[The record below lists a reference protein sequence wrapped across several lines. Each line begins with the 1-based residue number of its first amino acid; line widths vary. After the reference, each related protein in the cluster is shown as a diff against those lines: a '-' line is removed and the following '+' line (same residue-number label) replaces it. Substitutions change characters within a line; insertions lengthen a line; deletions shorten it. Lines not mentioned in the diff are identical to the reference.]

1 MTDQITHSGEI
12 IAISGHDVT
21 ISLRDSAALTCG
33 SCRLASLCTKT
44 DNRGTITVTVDS
56 TRNLHTGMTV
66 KAAVSERSQ
75 GIAVIWSLFMP
86 LILFTAVIIPLSASQ
101 LMRWAVVLIA
111 VGAVGIY
118 DLLLWRFGPKL
129 SRSIK
134 WTIIPD

>member
-1 MTDQITHSGEI
+1 
-12 IAISGHDVT
+12 
-21 ISLRDSAALTCG
+21 
-33 SCRLASLCTKT
+33 
-44 DNRGTITVTVDS
+44 
-56 TRNLHTGMTV
+56 MTV

-75 GIAVIWSLFMP
+75 GIAVIWSLLMP